1 MQQSSVSP
9 MVAVVCVVGTLI
21 LMALGN
27 QLLVKEIMSVYK
39 KLQEARILLQNTKLN
54 KSGKNKFA
62 GYEYFELGD
71 FLPQIQNICQKV
83 GLCGVLSFNHEMAY
97 LQINDV
103 EDGTSVMFTSPMS
116 SAALKGCHD
125 VQNLG
130 AVQTYLRRYLWTNA
144 FEIVEHDAL
153 DATTGSEPV
162 NKSEAV
168 TVSSV
173 STTVKEPSLTI
184 NAPAKSATVTVKTL
198 AGEKG
203 EWQIVA
209 PAKPAGDAKDWLDLV
224 QITALMLLDLTASEK
239 DVMQI
244 FKKNKVLF
252 DTVKATDALFF
263 KEMMAKFTERNKTF
277 KKD

>member
-1 MQQSSVSP
+1 
-9 MVAVVCVVGTLI
+9 
-21 LMALGN
+21 
-27 QLLVKEIMSVYK
+27 MSVYK
-39 KLQEARILLQNTKLN
+39 KLQEARILLQNTKLS

-71 FLPQIQNICQKV
+71 FLPAIQNICQKV
-83 GLCGVLSFNHEMAY
+83 GLCGVVSFTHEMAY
-97 LQINDV
+97 LTIYDT
-103 EDGTSVMFTSPMS
+103 DGDSVISFTSPMS

-153 DATTGSEPV
+153 DATTGAVEPV
-162 NKSEAV
+162 KKA
-168 TVSSV
+168 
-173 STTVKEPSLTI
+173 EPKPEPK
-184 NAPAKSATVTVKTL
+184 AEPKAKPI

-209 PAKPAGDAKDWLDLV
+209 PAKPSGDADEWLDL
-224 QITALMLLDLTASEK
+224 IKTSSHMLLDLTSNEE

-252 DTVKATDALFF
+252 DTVKATDAAFF
-263 KEMMAKFTERNKTF
+263 KDIMAKFTA
-277 KKD
+277 KKNEFIKEEA

>member
-1 MQQSSVSP
+1 
-9 MVAVVCVVGTLI
+9 
-21 LMALGN
+21 
-27 QLLVKEIMSVYK
+27 MSVYK
-39 KLQEARILLQNTKLN
+39 KLQEARIQLQNTKLN

-71 FLPQIQNICQKV
+71 FLPQIQNICQKN
-83 GLCGVLSFNHEMAY
+83 GLCGMVSFTAETAY
-97 LQINDV
+97 LTIH
-103 EDGTSVMFTSPMS
+103 ETEGDGFVTFTSPMS

-153 DATTGSEPV
+153 DATTGGVEPV
-162 NKSEAV
+162 KKVE
-168 TVSSV
+168 
-173 STTVKEPSLTI
+173 VKPVPQPVQVK
-184 NAPAKSATVTVKTL
+184 PAAKI

-209 PAKPAGDAKDWLDLV
+209 PGAPEDGAIADWLEL
-224 QITALMLLDLTASEK
+224 IKTSSHMLLDLCADEA

-252 DTVKATDALFF
+252 DTVKGHDAVFF
-263 KEMMAKFTERNKTF
+263 KDMMGKFTETKNKLT
-277 KKD
+277 KE

>member
-1 MQQSSVSP
+1 MLK
-9 MVAVVCVVGTLI
+9 MT
-21 LMALGN
+21 
-27 QLLVKEIMSVYK
+27 VYK

-71 FLPQIQNICQKV
+71 FLPQIQNICKDV
-83 GLCGVLSFNHEMAY
+83 GLCGVVSFNHEMAF
-97 LQINDV
+97 LQITDV
-103 EDGTSVMFTSPMS
+103 EDGTSIMFTSPMS

-162 NKSEAV
+162 KKSEAV
-168 TVSSV
+168 TVTPV
-173 STTVKEPSLTI
+173 TVTAKTTPAATI
-184 NAPAKSATVTVKTL
+184 NAPAGATLTVTKPKPIVGE
-198 AGEKG
+198 AGG
-203 EWQIVA
+203 WQISA
-209 PAKPAGDAKDWLDLV
+209 PGKPDGDVNAWIEL
-224 QITALMLLDLTASEK
+224 ISTATNVLLDITASED

-252 DTVKATDALFF
+252 DAVKAADPAGF
-263 KEMMAKFTERNKTF
+263 KVLMGKFTDRKNMFNKE
-277 KKD
+277 KA

>member
-1 MQQSSVSP
+1 
-9 MVAVVCVVGTLI
+9 
-21 LMALGN
+21 
-27 QLLVKEIMSVYK
+27 MSVYK
-39 KLQEARILLQNTKLN
+39 KLQKARMLLQNTKLN

-71 FLPQIQNICQKV
+71 FLPQIQSICDTI
-83 GLCGVLSFNHEMAY
+83 GLCGVLSFTNDMAY
-97 LQINDV
+97 LTIHDADSEGFV
-103 EDGTSVMFTSPMS
+103 TFTSPMS

-153 DATTGSEPV
+153 DATTGVVEPV
-162 NKSEAV
+162 KKPVSETINVPIGTAKV
-168 TVSSV
+168 TV
-173 STTVKEPSLTI
+173 TK
-184 NAPAKSATVTVKTL
+184 APTKIV
-198 AGEKG
+198 GEKG

-209 PAKPAGDAKDWLDLV
+209 PGAPAEGDIQAWLDL
-224 QITALMLLDLTASEK
+224 IKTSSHMLLDLCADEA

-252 DTVKATDALFF
+252 DTVKGHDAVFF
-263 KEMMAKFTERNKTF
+263 KEMMGKFTETKNKLT
-277 KKD
+277 KE